1 MTTKRRRKY
10 LASCSEKEK
19 YIREEIAMYKKSVRH
34 WKHFLNFELSVL
46 LEEGKSSN
54 LYSTPEEVK
63 QAIVHQTFQMKTYR
77 HELNRLR
84 GFSRVVVPRRA
95 ILARWSGIWL
105 GYCKCGVSVKSLG
118 TYCPNCGRKILWEK
132 VNK

>member
-34 WKHFLNFELSVL
+34 WKHFLNFELSSL
-46 LEEGKSSN
+46 LENGKSSN
-54 LYSTPEEVK
+54 LYNTPEEVK

-77 HELNRLR
+77 HELNRLKSMDRVAKIKTHQWLR
-84 GFSRVVVPRRA
+84 GTNCVIAF
-95 ILARWSGIWL
+95 
-105 GYCKCGVSVKSLG
+105 CECGDSVAVNEFN
-118 TYCPNCGRKILWEK
+118 YCPTCGKKLLWEK
-132 VNK
+132 VK